1 MALKT
6 TVKINH
12 VTNLSDA
19 RYCAGMGVEMIG
31 FNLDKHHP
39 NFIEAKKAQEIASW
53 LSGVSI
59 VGELAHSPEITLSD
73 YPLDML
79 EVNSPQLFNEFVG
92 SGAPLLYRFSVDN
105 IETLAFAKE
114 ALDSYRLSVSYF
126 LIESYFL
133 QIDSQVADLL
143 KKFSAEYPLL
153 IGFGITPSNI
163 HYILDYISPAGIAL
177 NGSPEISAGL
187 KDFDELA
194 EILEAIEIE

>member
-39 NFIEAKKAQEIASW
+39 NFVEAKKAQEIASW

-59 VGELAHSPEITLSD
+59 VGELAHSPEIALSD

-79 EVNSPQLFNEFVG
+79 EVNSPHLFNEFVG

-105 IETLAFAKE
+105 VETLAFAKE

-143 KKFSAEYPLL
+143 KKLSAEYPLL

-163 HYILDYISPAGIAL
+163 HYILDYISPVGIAL

>member
-12 VTNLSDA
+12 VTNLSNA

-31 FNLDKHHP
+31 FDLNKHHP
-39 NFIEAKKAQEIASW
+39 NFVEAKKAQEIAGW

-59 VGELAHSPEITLSD
+59 VGELTHSPEIVLAD

-79 EVNSPQLFNEFVG
+79 EINSPHLFHEFVG
-92 SGAPLLYRFSVDN
+92 SGAPLLYRFAVDN
-105 IETLAFAKE
+105 VETLAFAKE
-114 ALDSYRLSVSYF
+114 ALESYRLSINYF

-133 QIDSQVADLL
+133 KIDQQVADLL
-143 KKFSAEYPLL
+143 KQLSEAYPLL
-153 IGFGITPSNI
+153 IGFGVTATNV
-163 HYILDYISPAGIAL
+163 HEVLDYISPAGIAL